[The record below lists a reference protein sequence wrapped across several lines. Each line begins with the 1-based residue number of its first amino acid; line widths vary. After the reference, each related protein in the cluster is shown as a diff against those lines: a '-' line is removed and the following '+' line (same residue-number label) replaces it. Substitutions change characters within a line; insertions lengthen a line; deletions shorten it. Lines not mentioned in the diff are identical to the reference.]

1 MITIPAESAKER
13 RGRLIANRG
22 EGEQEE
28 ANKDGVFL
36 RPGYNAEQ
44 KQKTSE

>member
-22 EGEQEE
+22 KGKEEEE
-28 ANKDGVFL
+28 ANEDGVFCL
-36 RPGYNAEQ
+36 PGYNAEQ
-44 KQKTSE
+44 KP